1 MFGISEV
8 EVVGDELKALAKEYA
23 EQRKLLD
30 AAAPKGRSSPNRVNP
45 NIPAP
50 QVPPDSLFGR
60 SFQEFGR
67 DVIGW
72 GTGAEGANARAQSIT
87 LQELQQGG
95 VTAAQAQAARDFYA
109 GVLAR
114 NRGNATADARVR
126 LMDRILQLLGGG

>member
-1 MFGISEV
+1 MV
-8 EVVGDELKALAKEYA
+8 T
-23 EQRKLLD
+23 
-30 AAAPKGRSSPNRVNP
+30 PKGGPSPNQVNP

-67 DVIGW
+67 DVIQW
-72 GTGAEGANARAQSIT
+72 GTGAKDASVRAQSIT

-95 VTAAQAQAARDFYA
+95 VTAAQAQAARDFYSV
-109 GVLAR
+109 VLAR
-114 NRGNATADARVR
+114 NTANAAAAARIQ